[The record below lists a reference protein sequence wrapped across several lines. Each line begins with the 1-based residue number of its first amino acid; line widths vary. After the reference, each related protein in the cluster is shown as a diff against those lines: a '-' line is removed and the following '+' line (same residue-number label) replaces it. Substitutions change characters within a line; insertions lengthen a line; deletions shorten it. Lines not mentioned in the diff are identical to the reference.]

1 MSWQMAS
8 LSASRRLDGPAVCR
22 HAGRDLLHRDQP
34 DRRVPVS
41 RRRRRPASGC
51 AQQRR
56 GRDQFLADADPA
68 FHSDGRGALPYR
80 PCAEGHR
87 WRRAADPPGAGPSRG
102 RRGRRRNDLLG
113 DFGIDDRDHRHARL
127 ADAARDA
134 VARLQ
139 PRSCDRPDHGD
150 RRRRHAHSAFR
161 ADRSARQPV
170 GHFDFQAADRRR
182 GAGPDAQRRF
192 CRLHRRPRAD
202 AARSCAGDPDRKQDR
217 LGTLRAALPLC
228 SAARLDLRRG
238 DRRDVGRHC
247 DTDGIGGPRRACD
260 HGARSCLSRAQFAEP
275 DAGACAG
282 RSRSPA

>member
-8 LSASRRLDGPAVCR
+8 LLASRRLDGPAVCR

-68 FHSDGRGALPYR
+68 FHFDGRGALPYR

-87 WRRAADPPGAGPSRG
+87 RRRAADPPGAGPPRC
-102 RRGRRRNDLLG
+102 RRGRRRNDLFG
-113 DFGIDDRDHRHARL
+113 DFGVDDRDHRHARL
-127 ADAARDA
+127 ADAARHA

-139 PRSCDRPDHGD
+139 PRSRDRPDHGD

-161 ADRSARQPV
+161 ADGSARQPV
-170 GHFDFQAADRRR
+170 GNFDFQAADRRR
-182 GAGPDAQRRF
+182 RARPDAQRRF
-192 CRLHRRPRAD
+192 CRLHRRSRAD
-202 AARSCAGDPDRKQDR
+202 AAGSCAGDADRKQDR
-217 LGTLRAALPLC
+217 LGALRASRPLR
-228 SAARLDLRRG
+228 SAARLYLRGR

-247 DTDGIGGPRRACD
+247 HADGIGGPRRACD
-260 HGARSCLSRAQFAEP
+260 HGSRCRLSRAQ
-275 DAGACAG
+275 
-282 RSRSPA
+282 SRRA